1 MSNITIAWLA
11 LSFLIGFV
19 IYLLPKLDRFLA
31 LGMAVVSA
39 AYAVLIFVEQSPLN
53 IQLLDNFGVTL
64 TVDRLSG
71 FFILINSPYIV

>member
-19 IYLLPKLDRFLA
+19 IYLLPKLDGFLA

-53 IQLLDNFGVTL
+53 IN
-64 TVDRLSG
+64 R
-71 FFILINSPYIV
+71 